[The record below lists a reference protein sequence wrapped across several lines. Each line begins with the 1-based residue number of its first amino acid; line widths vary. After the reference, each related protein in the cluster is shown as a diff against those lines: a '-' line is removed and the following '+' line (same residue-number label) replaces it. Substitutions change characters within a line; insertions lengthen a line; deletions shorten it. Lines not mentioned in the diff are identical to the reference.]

1 LSPDRIALGSYECD
15 VRSGQVSLSASLR
28 QITGFSENRPLT
40 TDEFIGLVHPDDR
53 ATVVAA
59 TQPTPGATPP
69 AALCRFLRP
78 SGETRWTVLRAEPI
92 RGGAGDLHKVVG
104 LVFDTTWGHDAYK
117 ATLAAMC
124 DPAAPP
130 QVFRDAP
137 VALLLCSAE
146 RVLDINEAFG
156 RLTGFT
162 REEAVR
168 PAGQDT
174 GLWERFRLAEIAPR
188 IAAEG
193 RFVDQVWRVRAKD
206 QRPHLVLVSAAP
218 MTHGRQKAVLVAFNE
233 AVLRFEPQSLLTE
246 RERAD
251 VAVRALRDSQEQFRQ
266 LAEAHGE
273 GVALQESGTIVHAN
287 SKLGSMFG
295 YDPDEMVGEALESF
309 RWPDARDPER
319 HGGESDEP
327 YVFTAERQDGTTF
340 SAEVSPH
347 TVNVDGRVYRVATVR
362 DVTRR
367 ERVEQSRR
375 ALFAGTAG
383 VAGLD
388 FFRALVSHLAA
399 AFRVK
404 YAMVAE
410 FTGESMS
417 RVTIVSFS
425 SHGVPGEPAD
435 RPLSGTACE
444 QVMRRGLQ
452 CFSRDVAAQFP
463 ADRWLADL
471 GAEAYF
477 GAPLIDSGGRPTG
490 VLAVLHDEPLER
502 TDEREDMLTTF
513 AARASVELQRLRVEQ
528 EIRRL
533 NAELEQRVADRTK
546 ELEAANREL
555 EAFSYSVSHDLRAPV
570 RHISGFVELL
580 EGDARSVLG
589 PEGREHV
596 SEISSAAARMTVL
609 IDTLLDFSRLV
620 RTELRSDVID
630 LAAMARTAA
639 GELSKDAAG
648 RAVEW
653 AIDPIPAVRG
663 DRVLL
668 RQVVVNLLSNALK
681 YSRTRPVASIE
692 VGMAPASAPDEVVW
706 FVRDNGVGF
715 DMARAH
721 KLFGVFQR
729 LHPASQFEGTG
740 VGLANVHRIITR
752 HGGRVWAE
760 SLVDRG
766 ATFFVAL
773 PSAGARRAGEA

>member
-40 TDEFIGLVHPDDR
+40 VDEFIALVHPDDR
-53 ATVVAA
+53 GTVVAA
-59 TQPTPGATPP
+59 TQPAPGATPP
-69 AALCRFLRP
+69 ALCRFLRP
-78 SGETRWTVLRAEPI
+78 SGETRWTVLRAEPV

-117 ATLAAMC
+117 TTLAALC
-124 DPAAPP
+124 DPPAPP
-130 QVFRDAP
+130 EVFRDAP
-137 VALLLCSAE
+137 VALVICTAE
-146 RVLDINEAFG
+146 RVLDINEAFA
-156 RLTGFT
+156 RLTGYT
-162 REEAVR
+162 REDAGR
-168 PAGQDT
+168 PAGQDA
-174 GLWERFRLAEIAPR
+174 GLWERFRLAEIAPG
-188 IAAEG
+188 IAG
-193 RFVDQVWRVRAKD
+193 DGWFVDQVWRVRAKD

-218 MTHGRQKAVLVAFNE
+218 VTHGRQKAVLVAFNE

-273 GVALQESGTIVHAN
+273 GVALQESGTIVHAS

-295 YDPDEMVGEALESF
+295 YDPDEMVGQTLDSF
-309 RWPDARDPER
+309 SRPDARDPER
-319 HGGESDEP
+319 HAGQSDEP

-340 SAEVSPH
+340 AAEVSPH

-383 VAGLD
+383 VTGLD
-388 FFRALVSHLAA
+388 FFRALVGHLAA
-399 AFRVK
+399 AFQVK

-435 RPLSGTACE
+435 RPLAGTPCE
-444 QVMRRGLQ
+444 QVMRRGLL
-452 CFSRDVAAQFP
+452 CVSRDVTAQFP
-463 ADRWLADL
+463 GDRWLTDL
-471 GAEAYF
+471 GAAAYF

-490 VLAVLHDEPLER
+490 VLAVIHDEPLDR
-502 TDEREDMLTTF
+502 SDEREDILTTF

-546 ELEAANREL
+546 ELEAANDEL

-580 EGDARSVLG
+580 EGDGRSVLG

-596 SEISSAAARMTVL
+596 SEISAAAARMTVL

-620 RTELRSDVID
+620 RAELRADVVD
-630 LAAMARTAA
+630 LAAIARAAA
-639 GELSKDAAG
+639 GELSKDAGA
-648 RAVEW
+648 RNVQW
-653 AIDPIPAVRG
+653 AIGAIPSVRG

-681 YSRTRPVASIE
+681 YTRTRSVATIE
-692 VGMAPASAPDEVVW
+692 VGAATPSGPDEVVW
-706 FVRDNGVGF
+706 FVSDNGVGF
-715 DMARAH
+715 DMARAQ

-740 VGLANVHRIITR
+740 VGLANVHRIVTR

-760 SLVDRG
+760 SRVDHG

-773 PSAGARRAGEA
+773 PFAGGERAGGE